1 MGESLSSNE
10 DDSDASDEDE
20 SQKENSE
27 DSVESNKIFDDKKHY
42 NNPNQDE

>member
-20 SQKENSE
+20 YQKENSE
-27 DSVESNKIFDDKKHY
+27 DSVESNKIFDD
-42 NNPNQDE
+42 

>member
-10 DDSDASDEDE
+10 DDSDASDEDD
-20 SQKENSE
+20 SQKEISE
-27 DSVESNKIFDDKKHY
+27 DSAELNKNFDDKKHY